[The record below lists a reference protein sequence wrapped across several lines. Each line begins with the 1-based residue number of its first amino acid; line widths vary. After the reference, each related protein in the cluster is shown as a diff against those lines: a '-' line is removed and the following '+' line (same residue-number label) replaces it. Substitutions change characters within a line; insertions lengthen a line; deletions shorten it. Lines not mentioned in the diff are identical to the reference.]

1 MTEHGDAYEGERR
14 KGKLTAR
21 AKAGKGLD
29 PVGKEDKDIDNDGDV
44 DKTCLLL
51 TTDFVDFSS
60 APSFSGMTMQFGDLG
75 DTSPPF
81 TFLLVH

>member
-1 MTEHGDAYEGERR
+1 
-14 KGKLTAR
+14 
-21 AKAGKGLD
+21 
-29 PVGKEDKDIDNDGDV
+29 
-44 DKTCLLL
+44 
-51 TTDFVDFSS
+51 FVVFSS